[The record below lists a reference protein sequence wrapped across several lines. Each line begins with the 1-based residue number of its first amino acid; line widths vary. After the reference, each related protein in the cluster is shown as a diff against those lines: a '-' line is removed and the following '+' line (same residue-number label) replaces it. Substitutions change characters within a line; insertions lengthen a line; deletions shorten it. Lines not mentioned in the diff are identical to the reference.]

1 MSIFFKNIYLFSIV
15 FFIAV
20 ILDNLV
26 KQNLDT
32 SFHRHITKSIVTGLL
47 LVYYLV
53 NKNDK
58 VPKFKSNAVVIG
70 LILFSIGG
78 IFGVLMNNS
87 YTFFLLSFVFFVA
100 GKFFYAVRLVKNHD
114 FNFKRILFFLLFFS
128 LYMFVLVN
136 EIYEN
141 IGNLLVIIVIYFFIS
156 IVLLA
161 FAFVRKEFVCYKSY
175 VLVFLGLLLF
185 VISESMLVVKLYG
198 STFAFEGPM
207 LLILYELGQYL
218 FILGVLEEVL
228 LKSVD
233 IEQI

>member
-1 MSIFFKNIYLFSIV
+1 MNIFFKNIYLFSIV
-15 FFIAV
+15 FLIAV
-20 ILDNLV
+20 VLDNLV

-32 SFHRHITKSIVTGLL
+32 SFHRHLSKSLVTGLL

-58 VPKFKSNAVVIG
+58 VPKLKSNAVIIG
-70 LILFSIGG
+70 LVLFTIGG
-78 IFGVLMNNS
+78 CFGTLMNNS
-87 YTFFLLSFVFFVA
+87 YTYFLLSFVFFVA
-100 GKFFYAVRLVKNHD
+100 GKFFYALRLAKNHD
-114 FNFKRILFFLLFFS
+114 FNFNRILFFLLFFS

-136 EIYEN
+136 EVYEKLGSQL
-141 IGNLLVIIVIYFFIS
+141 IVIVIYFFIS

-198 STFAFEGPM
+198 SSFAFEGPM

-218 FILGVLEEVL
+218 FILGILEEVL
-228 LKSVD
+228 IKPVEID
-233 IEQI
+233 

>member
-1 MSIFFKNIYLFSIV
+1 MNIFFKNIYLFSIV
-15 FFIAV
+15 FLVAV
-20 ILDNLV
+20 VLDNLV

-32 SFHRHITKSIVTGLL
+32 SFHRHLSKSLVTGLL

-58 VPKFKSNAVVIG
+58 VPKLKSNAVIIG
-70 LILFSIGG
+70 LILFTIGG
-78 IFGVLMNNS
+78 WFGTLMNNN
-87 YTFFLLSFVFFVA
+87 YTYFLLSFVFFVA
-100 GKFFYAVRLVKNHD
+100 GKFFYGLRLAKNHD

-136 EIYEN
+136 EVYEKLGDQL
-141 IGNLLVIIVIYFFIS
+141 IIIVIYFFIS

-175 VLVFLGLLLF
+175 ILVFLGLLLF

-198 STFAFEGPM
+198 NSFAFDGPT
-207 LLILYELGQYL
+207 LLVLYELGQYL

-228 LKSVD
+228 IKPVEID
-233 IEQI
+233 

>member
-1 MSIFFKNIYLFSIV
+1 MNIFFKNIYLFSVV
-15 FFIAV
+15 FLVAV
-20 ILDNLV
+20 VLDNLI

-32 SFHRHITKSIVTGLL
+32 SFNRHISKSLVTGLL

-58 VPKFKSNAVVIG
+58 VPKLKSNAVIIG
-70 LILFSIGG
+70 LVLFTIGG
-78 IFGVLMNNS
+78 CFGTLMNNNQI
-87 YTFFLLSFVFFVA
+87 FFLLSFVFFVA
-100 GKFFYAVRLVKNHD
+100 GKFFYALRLAKNHD
-114 FNFKRILFFLLFFS
+114 FSFKRIFFFLLFFS

-136 EIYEN
+136 EVYEKLGDQL
-141 IGNLLVIIVIYFFIS
+141 IIIVIYFFIS

-175 VLVFLGLLLF
+175 ILVFLGLLFF

-198 STFAFEGPM
+198 NSFAFDGPT
-207 LLILYELGQYL
+207 LLVLYELGQYL

-228 LKSVD
+228 IKPVEID
-233 IEQI
+233 